1 LNILAVSHH
10 RAPARDYLTT
20 RAEAPRRVGN
30 RIGVRDAFAW
40 LARIMGFFDRF
51 TGKKAPAPAPT
62 TPLPASAPSAP
73 TPAPASPAPAAA
85 TAGGVLPQLAA
96 AKAHLA
102 ARDLPGAMGIYE
114 QVLASA
120 GDRPDVLLTISG
132 DLGTHGHIRELIE
145 LVAPRYDAERHGP
158 GPGMNLLQAYLA
170 ARSPEAAQHLLD
182 LLFSLNRPELEHRLI
197 GFSRALA
204 ELSIS
209 EAAPGGDLEA
219 GTKISLVSI
228 SKPIWFYGLENHA
241 AALLPARQGKLRRV
255 AFAQC
260 ALLGEANLM
269 ERAAQPEEVVGRF
282 TRGLPLWFAETFCFS
297 SGYDP
302 IAGIGLFAP
311 KHYALFPMEWAAENI
326 RQLDESAQ
334 GGLDYVI
341 TFALRSRNADYE
353 LTARIWEVKTFRE
366 LKTFTTRWA
375 PADADTVLTQFH
387 QQLKTYM
394 EWQPATGGLAYA
406 PPAAPLSYIQALGS
420 SLTLFLGEKQMLA
433 PEQIVASVDLFL
445 KAAQA
450 NPADARAQ
458 LALVT
463 ALQRLQTRGVP
474 ADETALAHTRAWL
487 ASEAAA
493 NAGVSDIAL

>member
-1 LNILAVSHH
+1 MCSLGS
-10 RAPARDYLTT
+10 
-20 RAEAPRRVGN
+20 
-30 RIGVRDAFAW
+30 
-40 LARIMGFFDRF
+40 RIMGFFDRF
-51 TGKKAPAPAPT
+51 TGKKAAAPASAPAAPTPSPAPAPT
-62 TPLPASAPSAP
+62 AAP
-73 TPAPASPAPAAA
+73 TTPTASPAPAAA

-96 AKAHLA
+96 AKARLA
-102 ARDLPGAMGIYE
+102 ARDLPGAMAIYE
-114 QVLASA
+114 QVLATA

-145 LVAPRYDAERHGP
+145 LVAPRYDADRHGP

-182 LLFSLNRPELEHRLI
+182 LLFSLNRPELENRLI

-204 ELSIS
+204 ELSVS
-209 EAAPGGDLEA
+209 DAAPAGDLDA

-241 AALLPARQGKLRRV
+241 ASLLPTRPGKLRRV

-260 ALLGEANLM
+260 ALLGETNLM

-282 TRGLPLWFAETFCFS
+282 TRGLPLWFADTFNFS
-297 SGYDP
+297 ANYDP

-341 TFALRSRNADYE
+341 TFALRTRNADYE
-353 LTARIWEVKTFRE
+353 LTARIWEVKKFRE
-366 LKTFTTRWA
+366 LKTFTTRWTPA
-375 PADADTVLTQFH
+375 NADAVLAQFH

-394 EWQPATGGLAYA
+394 EWQPANGGLGYA

-433 PEQIVASVDLFL
+433 PEQVVAAVDLFL

-463 ALQRLQTRGVP
+463 ALQRLQARGTTV
-474 ADETALAHTRAWL
+474 DEAAFAHARAWL
-487 ASEAAA
+487 ASDAAKT
-493 NAGVSDIAL
+493 AGVSDIAL

>member
-1 LNILAVSHH
+1 
-10 RAPARDYLTT
+10 
-20 RAEAPRRVGN
+20 
-30 RIGVRDAFAW
+30 
-40 LARIMGFFDRF
+40 MGFFDRL
-51 TGKKAPAPAPT
+51 TGKK
-62 TPLPASAPSAP
+62 
-73 TPAPASPAPAAA
+73 TPAPASASVPPSAAPTTPPPAPA

-96 AKAHLA
+96 AKARLA
-102 ARDLPGAMGIYE
+102 ARDLPGALAIYE
-114 QVLASA
+114 QVLGAA

-170 ARSPEAAQHLLD
+170 ARAPEAAQHLLD
-182 LLFSLNRPELEHRLI
+182 LLFTLNRPELENRLI

-204 ELSIS
+204 ELSVS
-209 EAAPGGDLEA
+209 EAAPATDLGSEN
-219 GTKISLVSI
+219 KISLVSI
-228 SKPIWFYGLENHA
+228 SKPIWFYGLEDHA
-241 AALLPARQGKLRRV
+241 AALLPTRQGRLRRL

-269 ERAAQPEEVVGRF
+269 ERAAQPEEAVGRF
-282 TRGLPLWFAETFCFS
+282 TRGLPLWFAETFAFS
-297 SGYDP
+297 TGYDP

-311 KHYALFPMEWAAENI
+311 KHYALFPMEWSAENI

-334 GGLDYVI
+334 GGLDYVV

-353 LTARIWEVKTFRE
+353 LTARIWEVKKFRE

-375 PADADTVLTQFH
+375 PSDADAVLAKFH
-387 QQLKTYM
+387 EQLKTYM
-394 EWQPATGGLAYA
+394 EWQPATSGLAYA
-406 PPAAPLSYIQALGS
+406 PPAAPLSYIQALGG
-420 SLTLFLGEKQMLA
+420 SLTLFLGEKQMLV
-433 PEQIVASVDLFL
+433 PEQVVAATEIFL

-463 ALQRLQTRGVP
+463 ALQRLQARGAT
-474 ADETALAHTRAWL
+474 ADEAALAHARTWL
-487 ASEAAA
+487 ASDAATA
-493 NAGVSDIAL
+493 AGVGDLAL